1 MSYSRMIRMLRRTEG
16 PFLLKFPSPFAFL
29 PCSHFH
35 CRFSYDS
42 CEWPSVCQSA
52 FPSFT
57 CVLAA
62 PYFTFQFHSPCSI
75 HCIRRTSNLIP
86 ASNQRRARF
95 LIQSCSLSKLSQLYV
110 IRLPSTRD
118 ALRSCGLHPNNNYLR
133 LLQPNHFTDV
143 NNNLHLTLSIHTIQL
158 FCLFRNQTQI
168 HFEPLHSPS
177 HTQPWNQTPPRHP
190 PLHHLPTHLTSAKTA
205 NPGTHLK
212 TITSSGFRIT
222 TSSPSKPS
230 KPPTTPLSPLP
241 NSPTSSRTQKPN
253 AMPNK
258 RALSLLKKPQNK
270 LNIRIAKTKSSTL
283 ASRNA
288 GAVSRRGKVR
298 RRSGRV
304 GGSRGLG
311 GRR

>member
-1 MSYSRMIRMLRRTEG
+1 MLRRTEG

-118 ALRSCGLHPNNNYLR
+118 ALRSCGLHPNNNYPR